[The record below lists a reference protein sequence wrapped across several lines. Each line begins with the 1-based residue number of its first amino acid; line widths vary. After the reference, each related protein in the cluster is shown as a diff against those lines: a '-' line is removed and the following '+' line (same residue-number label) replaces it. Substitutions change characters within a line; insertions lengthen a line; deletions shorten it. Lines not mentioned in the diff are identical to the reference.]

1 MPEDFDAESER
12 PNDTRRGFLQSVGVT
27 GALVGAVG
35 AETVLLQGGQSQD
48 VAETFALGG
57 RIEGWQ
63 GVAPADIEGQRNP
76 TLALESGTTYRL
88 YWQNLDGAAHN
99 FEIRDSAG
107 SPLQGLQPMP
117 VDQQTVQQLFGDGGQ
132 GGTPAGGN
140 ATGTPATDGGN
151 ATGDGGPGAQ
161 AGELVS
167 TTEIVTQ
174 EGAAQAVQFTA
185 TDEMA
190 QYICP
195 IHPTS
200 MVGDVEISGGSGAGN
215 STSGGR

>member
-1 MPEDFDAESER
+1 MPEDLD
-12 PNDTRRGFLQSVGVT
+12 NQKTNGTRREFLQSVGVT

-35 AETVLLQGGQSQD
+35 AETVLLQSAQTQD

-57 RIEGWQ
+57 QIEGWQ
-63 GVAPADIEGQRNP
+63 GAAPTDIDGQRNP
-76 TLALESGTTYRL
+76 TLVLEAGSTYRL

-107 SPLQGLQPMP
+107 DALAVLQQIP
-117 VDQQTVQQLFGDGGQ
+117 VDQQTVQQLLGNGGQ
-132 GGTPAGGN
+132 TDTPTGGSATDTPVTEAGTATGGGTQDS
-140 ATGTPATDGGN
+140 T
-151 ATGDGGPGAQ
+151 
-161 AGELVS
+161 LVS
-167 TTEIVTQ
+167 TSEIVTQ
-174 EGAAQAVQFTA
+174 EGAVQAIQFTA

-200 MVGDVEISGGSGAGN
+200 MVGDIEISGGSGAGN
-215 STSGGR
+215 STSG

>member
-1 MPEDFDAESER
+1 MPENLDKEKTNE
-12 PNDTRRGFLQSVGVT
+12 TRRGFLQSVGVT

-35 AETVLLQGGQSQD
+35 AETVLLQDAQTQD
-48 VAETFALGG
+48 VATTFALGG

-63 GVAPADIEGQRNP
+63 GAAPTDIDGQRNP
-76 TLALESGTTYRL
+76 TLSLEAGSTYRL

-107 SPLQGLQPMP
+107 SALQVLQPIP
-117 VDQQTVQQLFGDGGQ
+117 VDQQTVQQLFADGGQ
-132 GGTPAGGN
+132 ASTPSGGN
-140 ATGTPATDGGN
+140 ATGSPATETGTATAGG
-151 ATGDGGPGAQ
+151 GAQ
-161 AGELVS
+161 DGTLVS
-167 TTEIVTQ
+167 TTGIVTE

-200 MVGDVEISGGSGAGN
+200 MVGDVTLSGGSGAGN
-215 STSGGR
+215 STSG